1 MCFACRV
8 HAETYCTIVSFNR
21 IVRFMDERPA
31 IGYYV
36 KTPAVS
42 LRERIVVKCVAIVVA
57 LVVHFF
63 AFYAVGL
70 YIDAMRAS
78 FDVDIAWSTE
88 PLTGFGMMQDWDEDG
103 EGLPETPAVDAND
116 DPFDEDLTPIA
127 DEPSFD
133 TDSIEVDEPEREEE
147 VDERPEYDL
156 TRDKKN
162 SKRRVGIWRAC
173 QSSRDW
179 HRAMPNSSS

>member
-1 MCFACRV
+1 
-8 HAETYCTIVSFNR
+8 
-21 IVRFMDERPA
+21 MDERPA

-88 PLTGFGMMQDWDEDG
+88 PLTGFGKAC
-103 EGLPETPAVDAND
+103 LRHP
-116 DPFDEDLTPIA
+116 
-127 DEPSFD
+127 PS
-133 TDSIEVDEPEREEE
+133 
-147 VDERPEYDL
+147 
-156 TRDKKN
+156 
-162 SKRRVGIWRAC
+162 
-173 QSSRDW
+173 
-179 HRAMPNSSS
+179 MPTTILSTKI